1 MRVGIE
7 TDHMLD
13 ESINQAFQH
22 IILNNT
28 AMWLNMLDKDA
39 NVTMWNK
46 AAEKI
51 SGYSEEEVLGR
62 ADIWELL
69 YPDEQYRMSI
79 YNRALEIINQGKEI
93 VDFETT
99 ILCKDGKN
107 RTLSWNTHNIKDTSG
122 EVLGSI
128 AIARDVTEI
137 HANEKKLKLL
147 TSELEESN
155 KKLLKLSYVDHL
167 THIPNRRA
175 YEEKITHEIQAAKRS
190 GNQLSLLMI
199 DIDNFK
205 EYNDIY
211 GHENGDTVLFKVANK
226 IMNTLPRRTD
236 FIARYGGEEM
246 VAILPYTSKEN
257 AIFVA
262 EKILQGILD
271 LNIEHSHSSFDGM
284 LTVSIGLASIDT
296 GVDDILAHADQAL
309 YKAKDNGRN
318 RLELHTPC

>member
-1 MRVGIE
+1 
-7 TDHMLD
+7 
-13 ESINQAFQH
+13 
-22 IILNNT
+22 
-28 AMWLNMLDKDA
+28 
-39 NVTMWNK
+39 
-46 AAEKI
+46 
-51 SGYSEEEVLGR
+51 
-62 ADIWELL
+62 
-69 YPDEQYRMSI
+69 
-79 YNRALEIINQGKEI
+79 
-93 VDFETT
+93 
-99 ILCKDGKN
+99 
-107 RTLSWNTHNIKDTSG
+107 
-122 EVLGSI
+122 
-128 AIARDVTEI
+128 
-137 HANEKKLKLL
+137 
-147 TSELEESN
+147 
-155 KKLLKLSYVDHL
+155 
-167 THIPNRRA
+167 
-175 YEEKITHEIQAAKRS
+175 
-190 GNQLSLLMI
+190 MI

-271 LNIEHSHSSFDGM
+271 LNIEHSHSSFDGI